1 VAQEITKDKVPEIV
15 IESVKAVNSA
25 PSNETFVQRL
35 IQNEDRIDQVT
46 GNSVAMLSPN
56 LASVNI
62 MKAEDTGS
70 LPSSSNFS
78 SSSTNSS
85 SSAEFLAFELQQ
97 LIDSNGNRLENIDR
111 QPWKISGPESI
122 KRDGLSVQKY
132 LGSGNFNITSRTG
145 LIIAQ
150 TNVEV
155 TIELFSEAGSVKY
168 GNSFIRVFPGSVKF
182 SYKISRWPFTT
193 VSDRLYLGI
202 RSVASGNG
210 GVYTEGD
217 RLKVGDGFIETPFI
231 AQADGADVPIKVF
244 YEKNSSN
251 EAYLLFEFPSYF
263 STLYYDP
270 VASLSSNP
278 FSNVAVVES
287 SSWFSGMNIIYVS
300 CGAAALV
307 LGTGIFAFVLHRK
320 RSRSRPVNTKTT
332 QLVYHPKTGKNG
344 AIAF

>member
-1 VAQEITKDKVPEIV
+1 MPEVV
-15 IESVKAVNSA
+15 IESFDSVFSDD
-25 PSNETFVQRL
+25 TFVQKL

-46 GNSVAMLSPN
+46 GNSLAMLSPN

-62 MKAEDTGS
+62 MKAGDIGS
-70 LPSSSNFS
+70 FPTSNS
-78 SSSTNSS
+78 SSSTSNSS
-85 SSAEFLAFELQQ
+85 SSSEFFAFELRQ
-97 LIDSNGNRLENIDR
+97 LIDSNGNRLENMDR
-111 QPWKISGPESI
+111 QPWKITGPESI

-132 LGSGNFNITSRTG
+132 LGSGTFNITSKTG
-145 LIIAQ
+145 AIVAQ

-155 TIELFSEAGSVKY
+155 MIELFSEAGSVKY

-182 SYKISRWPFTT
+182 SYKISRWPFAL

-210 GVYTEGD
+210 GVYNEGG

-231 AQADGADVPIKVF
+231 AQADGNDVPIKVF

-251 EAYLLFEFPSYF
+251 EAFILFEFPSYF

-270 VASLSSNP
+270 VASLASNP
-278 FSNVAVVES
+278 FANVAVGKS

-307 LGTGIFAFVLHRK
+307 LGTGIFAFVLLRK
-320 RSRSRPVNTKTT
+320 RSRSRPVSTKTT
-332 QLVYHPKTGKNG
+332 RLVYHPKTGKNG
-344 AIAF
+344 AIVF